1 MPQSQLQWDISCRQR
16 DWGTTNES
24 IRSPRD
30 SPSAYLTKHVVCK
43 DDCQTTGNSKSYL
56 CRGPLLQCACVLRVD
71 KREEHSTAIPDDRP
85 RPHSLKEPKADAR
98 RATGAREQTMQFVLL
113 NGCPTCNARAD
124 ALLSVIPLMSTTR
137 TQTTTP
143 GG

>member
-1 MPQSQLQWDISCRQR
+1 MPQSQSQWDISCRQR
-16 DWGTTNES
+16 DWGTTNERY
-24 IRSPRD
+24 IPIPIPCTKRLT
-30 SPSAYLTKHVVCK
+30 AFYLVSDHLVTARLR
-43 DDCQTTGNSKSYL
+43 YL